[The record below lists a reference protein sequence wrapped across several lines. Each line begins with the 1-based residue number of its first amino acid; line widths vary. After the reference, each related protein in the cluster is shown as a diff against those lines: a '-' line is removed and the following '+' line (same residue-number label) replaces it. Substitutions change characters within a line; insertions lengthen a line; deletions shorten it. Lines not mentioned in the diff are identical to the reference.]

1 VASGL
6 TPSMLRLIE
15 EFRQLPGIGEKT
27 ATRLAFHVLRADHSY
42 AARLAQALLS
52 VKEQSRLCSVCFG
65 LTEQDPCAI
74 CNDPRRVADEV
85 CVVEEPADLM
95 ALERAQEYR
104 GRYHVLGG
112 AIAPL
117 DGIGPDHLRL
127 GELVARVRKGEV
139 REVIVATNPTAEGEA
154 TALYVARL
162 VKPLGVRVTRIA
174 RGLPMGGDVE
184 YTDAVTLG
192 KSLEGRRDM

>member
-1 VASGL
+1 MAGVL
-6 TPSMLRLIE
+6 TPSMQRLIE
-15 EFRQLPGIGEKT
+15 EFKQLPGIGEKT
-27 ATRLAFHVLRADHSY
+27 ATRLAFYVLHADHSF
-42 AARLAQALLS
+42 AANLAQALLS
-52 VKEQSRLCSVCFG
+52 LKEQSRLCSLCFG

-74 CNDPRRVADEV
+74 CADPRRRADEV
-85 CVVEEPADLM
+85 CVVEDPADLL

-112 AIAPL
+112 ALAPL
-117 DGIGPDHLRL
+117 DGVGPEHLRCT
-127 GELVARVRKGEV
+127 ELVDRVRGGEV
-139 REVIVATNPTAEGEA
+139 REVIMATNPTAEGEA

-184 YTDAVTLG
+184 YTDVVTLG
-192 KSLEGRRDM
+192 KSLEGRREM